1 MSYKRESAL
10 SGADAKCYY
19 YFQETP
25 QEKQLLTSINSLNL
39 SVHEARGA
47 ARGLGYKG
55 VKGYASGIRTIAGS
69 MILQQLGE
77 HPLKGLMDSYQTM
90 VNARKGRV
98 PHWSVDSALNG
109 VGSYYGID
117 YTNRL
122 MSSLP
127 PFNLIVMYR
136 TETLDLFE
144 TNIAGTDASE
154 RNDKTEI
161 GGATAL
167 GRGASEMIVG
177 VNFVT
182 EAKTISID
190 DGLIQIAAEFTACDY
205 KPFSWSD
212 SLEQGAYNSSAG
224 ETYGISS
231 DAALR
236 AILFGD

>member
-1 MSYKRESAL
+1 MSYKREIAL

-90 VNARKGRV
+90 VDAKNGRV

-122 MSSLP
+122 ISSLP

-136 TETLDLFE
+136 TETLSEDEVF
-144 TNIAGTDASE
+144 ASLSSQTFI
-154 RNDKTEI
+154 REI
-161 GGATAL
+161 RSGRGAP

-205 KPFSWSD
+205 KPFSWDD
-212 SLEQGAYNSSAG
+212 SLQEGAYNDSAG
-224 ETYGISS
+224 KTYGISS

>member
-1 MSYKRESAL
+1 MSYKREIAL

-77 HPLKGLMDSYQTM
+77 HPLKGLMNSYQTM
-90 VNARKGRV
+90 INARKGRV
-98 PHWSVDSALNG
+98 PHWSVDYALNG

-122 MSSLP
+122 ISSLP

-136 TETLDLFE
+136 TETLSLGE
-144 TNIAGTDASE
+144 TQLQKS
-154 RNDKTEI
+154 TEI
-161 GGATAL
+161 GGATSS

-205 KPFSWSD
+205 KPFSWD
-212 SLEQGAYNSSAG
+212 NELQQGSYSSSAG
-224 ETYGISS
+224 TTYGISS

>member
-1 MSYKRESAL
+1 MSYKREIAL

-77 HPLKGLMDSYQTM
+77 HPLKGLMNSYQTM
-90 VNARKGRV
+90 INARKGRV

-122 MSSLP
+122 ISSLP

-136 TETLDLFE
+136 TETLSLGE
-144 TNIAGTDASE
+144 TQLQKS
-154 RNDKTEI
+154 TEI
-161 GGATAL
+161 GGATSS

-205 KPFSWSD
+205 KPFSWD
-212 SLEQGAYNSSAG
+212 NELRQGEYSSSAG
-224 ETYGISS
+224 TTYGISS

>member
-1 MSYKRESAL
+1 MSYKREIAL

-77 HPLKGLMDSYQTM
+77 HPLKGLMNSYQTM
-90 VNARKGRV
+90 INARKGRV

-122 MSSLP
+122 ISSLP

-136 TETLDLFE
+136 TETLSLGE
-144 TNIAGTDASE
+144 TQLQKS
-154 RNDKTEI
+154 TEI
-161 GGATAL
+161 GGATSS

-205 KPFSWSD
+205 KPFSWD
-212 SLEQGAYNSSAG
+212 NELQQGAYRDRKSVV
-224 ETYGISS
+224 
-231 DAALR
+231 
-236 AILFGD
+236 

>member
-1 MSYKRESAL
+1 MSYKREIAL

-25 QEKQLLTSINSLNL
+25 QEKKLLTSINSLNL

-90 VNARKGRV
+90 VNARDGRV

-122 MSSLP
+122 ISSLP

-136 TETLDLFE
+136 TETLSPFE
-144 TNIAGTDASE
+144 IDKE
-154 RNDKTEI
+154 KTEI
-161 GGATAL
+161 GGETVF

-205 KPFSWSD
+205 KPFSWDD
-212 SLEQGAYNSSAG
+212 SLQEGAYSSNAG
-224 ETYGISS
+224 QTYNISS